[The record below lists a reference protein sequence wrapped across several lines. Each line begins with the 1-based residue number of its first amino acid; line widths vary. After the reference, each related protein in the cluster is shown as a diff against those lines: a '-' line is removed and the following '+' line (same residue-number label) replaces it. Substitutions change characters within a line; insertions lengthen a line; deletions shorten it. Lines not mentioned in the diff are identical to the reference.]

1 LAHFVPTFFD
11 VTLPLE
17 GTIYVG
23 SQEPRKTGG
32 HQMLKVKFI
41 CWPADDLNFKIKSSL
56 TADEAEQIEVMT
68 RP

>member
-1 LAHFVPTFFD
+1 
-11 VTLPLE
+11 
-17 GTIYVG
+17 
-23 SQEPRKTGG
+23 
-32 HQMLKVKFI
+32 MLKVKFI